1 MTNRRWQELV
11 VTFFCCKNLCP
22 KATKLRQ
29 TYKCQHR
36 AREFKQ
42 RLSPRIKNLLSKK
55 RVKQTQVTQYKAL
68 QKNNSS

>member
-1 MTNRRWQELV
+1 MTNRRWQALA
-11 VTFFCCKNLCP
+11 VTFFFCKNLSP

-42 RLSPRIKNLLSKK
+42 RLSPRIKNLSSKN
-55 RVKQTQVTQYKAL
+55 RVKQTQVTQHKAL
-68 QKNNSS
+68 